1 MAVAGTRITI
11 RDGGLGSRR
20 SFDRPPA
27 VLGCSSG
34 GTANSP
40 LLVSSTEDAVTAFG
54 YGELTELIGRYLQF
68 GGPVL
73 AVKAAT
79 VTAGASGSVDDAG
92 DAGST
97 AAMTVTTATARDT
110 YAVRIR
116 VTRAGANLAALT
128 AAVRVSY
135 DGGVTE
141 GEELAVPSSG
151 VLALGNTGLAVTW
164 ADGTFVAGGYWTF
177 ATTAPAWDATTL
189 AAALDAL
196 EVTVHDHEFVHVAGA
211 CNRAAAQ
218 AVKDSLASLYAA
230 GVYRRALVSARDQ
243 ALSGETVS
251 AWLTA
256 ISGASPGFAG
266 FDGAH
271 YLDVCAGAATEV
283 ESVVVRPASLRRSVA
298 WVVGP
303 WLAYLRT
310 NRREG
315 FVGLAEH
322 PGRVDL
328 GPIPGVAFGEL
339 LHDARVY
346 PAIDSARF
354 MALQSHVG
362 RRDGYFCTQRSMA
375 MDGSDF
381 AVTQNARVIVEAAT
395 QGMAILTKRIG
406 LYLRRAAGS
415 GIEESDAAALDTAMT
430 TELVGQMAGLCTTA
444 KVTVDR
450 ASTAGLLRGSIRVR
464 PYDYA
469 NEIEFGVGMTRS

>member
-20 SFDRPPA
+20 TFNRPPA
-27 VLGCSSG
+27 IIACSSG
-34 GTANSP
+34 GTANTP
-40 LLVSSTEDAVTAFG
+40 QLVSSTEDAVTGFG
-54 YGELTELIGRYLQF
+54 YGELVELAGRYLQF

-73 AVKAAT
+73 LVKAAT
-79 VTAGASGSVDDAG
+79 VTAGASSAVVDTAV
-92 DAGST
+92 AGST
-97 AAMTVTTATARDT
+97 AVMTVSTATARDT
-110 YAVRIR
+110 YAIRIR
-116 VTRAGANLAALT
+116 VTRAAANLAALT

-151 VLALGNTGLAVTW
+151 ILTLGNTGVAVTW
-164 ADGTFVAGGYWTF
+164 ADGTFVAGGIWTF
-177 ATTAPAWDATTL
+177 TTTAPAWDATTL

-196 EVTVHDHEFVHVAGA
+196 EVTVFDHEFIHVGGA

-243 ALSGETVS
+243 ALSGESVS
-251 AWLTA
+251 AWITA
-256 ISGASPGFAG
+256 ISGTSPGFAG
-266 FDGAH
+266 FDGLH
-271 YLDVCAGAATEV
+271 YLDVCAGAATGV
-283 ESVVVRPASLRRSVA
+283 ENVVVRPAQLRRPVA
-298 WVVGP
+298 FVIGP

-310 NRREG
+310 NIREG

-328 GPIPGVAFGEL
+328 GPIAGVAFGNL

-346 PAIDSARF
+346 PAIDAARF

-395 QGMAILTKRIG
+395 QAMAILTRRVG
-406 LYLRRAAGS
+406 LYLRRAAGG

-430 TELVGQMAGLCTTA
+430 TEFVEQMAGLCTTA
-444 KVTVDR
+444 RVTVDR
-450 ASTAGLLRGSIRVR
+450 ASTGGVLRGAIRIR

-469 NEIEFGVGMTRS
+469 NEIDFGIGMTRS